1 MNTGINPLRLGLAV
15 AMFGLLPISAQ
26 AERWNRCRDCGFVR
40 SVERIE
46 ERGDSH
52 LGGGTV
58 LGAIVGGALG
68 NQVGKGDG
76 RKAATLAGALIGG
89 SIGHDSARR
98 NGYGYYESD
107 GGYYSR
113 GYEER
118 CRTETRWRGEREV
131 VGYNVTYRYAGRTY
145 RTQLDHDPGERL
157 RVRVDSEVTPAE

>member
-76 RKAATLAGALIGG
+76 RKAATVAGAVAGG
-89 SIGHDSARR
+89 AVGHNIEKSRRTRTLWRVEVRMDDGDRRSITQSLFPDVRR
-98 NGYGYYESD
+98 GD
-107 GGYYSR
+107 R
-113 GYEER
+113 VQIR
-118 CRTETRWRGEREV
+118 
-131 VGYNVTYRYAGRTY
+131 AGRVY
-145 RTQLDHDPGERL
+145 
-157 RVRVDSEVTPAE
+157 RVR